1 MRKATCGGL
10 LVLCGFMMACA
21 PPNPGGA
28 GSLAA
33 RVDPGSYR
41 CEPGHDKDQSDK
53 HQTRARVSSAGM
65 VHGWSASC
73 EGCLHPL
80 PLHPKLIAPAA
91 RHPTGAVGWWGTATF
106 CGAPWVDDGDG
117 LGYFTPGPITGRVSE
132 RGLRV

>member
-53 HQTRARVSSAGM
+53 DQTRARVSSAGM
-65 VHGWSASC
+65 GHGWIDSC
-73 EGCLHPL
+73 EGDR
-80 PLHPKLIAPAA
+80 KGVEEGK
-91 RHPTGAVGWWGTATF
+91 RGAGG
-106 CGAPWVDDGDG
+106 G
-117 LGYFTPGPITGRVSE
+117 E
-132 RGLRV
+132 RGKEKRPDRSDVTDRAV